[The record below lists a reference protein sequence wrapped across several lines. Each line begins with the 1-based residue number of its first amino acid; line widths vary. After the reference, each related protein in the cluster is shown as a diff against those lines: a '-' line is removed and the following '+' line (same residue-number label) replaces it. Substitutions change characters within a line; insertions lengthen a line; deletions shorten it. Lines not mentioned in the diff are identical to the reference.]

1 MPLDVP
7 KRAIQTLSDPKSPT
21 ELIRFLEDQ
30 LAKVQHCYV
39 GSGAPGF
46 VAPIGSTYQRRD
58 GGAGTSFYVNE
69 DGTAL
74 GWVAK

>member
-1 MPLDVP
+1 MISVP
-7 KRAIQTLSDPKSPT
+7 KRAIETLDNPRSPT

-30 LAKVQHCYV
+30 LAKIQHCYRGEGV
-39 GSGAPGF
+39 PNFDS
-46 VAPIGSTYQRRD
+46 PIGSTYQRSD

-69 DGTAL
+69 TGLAA